1 MAARKTIEPADT
13 ACPHRRLRQSAAR
26 EPQLKSASLQYA
38 NALADIA
45 LTQGAAAPVVEQL
58 GDFTTAYIDSSEL
71 RNFLESPAVTKEE
84 KRGVADKISARL
96 GASKILRNFL
106 FVIID
111 HQRMHQ
117 LPEILETFQNVL
129 RERQGIAE
137 AGIFSA
143 VALNDTEKTEM
154 KQTLERVTGKKIE
167 AKFSLDPNL
176 LGGALVRVGDTIYDG
191 SLRNRLNGLRERLLA
206 E

>member
-1 MAARKTIEPADT
+1 
-13 ACPHRRLRQSAAR
+13 
-26 EPQLKSASLQYA
+26 LKSANLQYA

-45 LTQGAAAPVVEQL
+45 LAQGAALPVAQQL
-58 GDFTTAYIDSSEL
+58 GDFTAAYAGSPEL
-71 RNFLESPAVTKEE
+71 RNFLKSPAVTKEE
-84 KRGVADKISARL
+84 KRSVAAKISARL

-129 RERQGIAE
+129 RERQGIANAE
-137 AGIFSA
+137 IFSA
-143 VALNDTEKTEM
+143 VALNDAQKTEM

-167 AKFSLDPNL
+167 AKFSLDLNL
-176 LGGALVRVGDTIYDG
+176 LGGTLVRVGDTIYDG

>member
-1 MAARKTIEPADT
+1 M
-13 ACPHRRLRQSAAR
+13 
-26 EPQLKSASLQYA
+26 KSASLQYA
-38 NALADIA
+38 NALADVA
-45 LTQGAAAPVVEQL
+45 LAQDAAAPVVQQL
-58 GDFTTAYIDSSEL
+58 GDFTAAYVDSSEL
-71 RNFLESPAVTKEE
+71 RNFLESPAVTKVE
-84 KRGVADKISARL
+84 KRGAAEKISARL
-96 GASKILRNFL
+96 GATKILQNFL

-111 HQRMHQ
+111 HRRMHQ
-117 LPEILETFQNVL
+117 LPEILQTFQNVL

-137 AGIFSA
+137 AEIFSA
-143 VALNDTEKTEM
+143 VSLNQAQKTEM

-191 SLRNRLNGLRERLLA
+191 SLRNYLNGLRARLAA

>member
-1 MAARKTIEPADT
+1 M
-13 ACPHRRLRQSAAR
+13 
-26 EPQLKSASLQYA
+26 KSASLQYA

-45 LTQGAAAPVVEQL
+45 LAQGAAAPVVEQL
-58 GDFTTAYIDSSEL
+58 GDFTAAYLDSSEL
-71 RNFLESPAVTKEE
+71 RNFLESPAVSKEE
-84 KRGVADKISARL
+84 KRGVVEKISARL

-106 FVIID
+106 LVIID

-117 LPEILETFQNVL
+117 LPEILEAFQNVL
-129 RERQGIAE
+129 RERQGIAQAE
-137 AGIFSA
+137 IFSA
-143 VALNDTEKTEM
+143 IALDDTQKTEM

-176 LGGALVRVGDTIYDG
+176 LGGALVRVGDTVYDG